1 MADISNNWM
10 RSASAAAAGAS
21 LSAGAAQGDE
31 RAQASGARA
40 PALAAYLRPS
50 RRVTA
55 VLAVAML
62 ASGVAIGAAIGS
74 PPSASSAGDRAQISS
89 LIPLLASPLTPVG
102 VAGPA
107 AATPSTAAPA
117 PVSAGPTLAL
127 VKGTPAASAPAP
139 APAPATTAPEAS
151 GSPTSESPTPAPTSP
166 TSGVEKAGSLA
177 PVNDVW
183 LIELSGST
191 FSQALA
197 QPAAAPYIDGPAVTG
212 GMLLSNWSSLDAS
225 AFASEAALLAGS
237 PPQLLDSIIQPPC
250 PEGPPG
256 AQCAPGTP
264 EELTAAD
271 AFLKQTLGTIEG
283 TAAYRAHGLI
293 VVTFGSIASAA
304 ATGLPSGSSSAT
316 LSSRPPS
323 GALVISPFATA
334 GSRRRTTFDTTSPK
348 RSVKAL
354 LHK

>member
-1 MADISNNWM
+1 MANISNNWM
-10 RSASAAAAGAS
+10 RSASAAAAGS
-21 LSAGAAQGDE
+21 LSAGAAQNDG
-31 RAQASGARA
+31 RAQASAAGA
-40 PALAAYLRPS
+40 PTVPAYLRPS

-55 VLAVAML
+55 VLAVTML
-62 ASGVAIGAAIGS
+62 ASGVAIGAAIG
-74 PPSASSAGDRAQISS
+74 PAPSASFAGDRAQISS

-102 VAGPA
+102 VAGPTA
-107 AATPSTAAPA
+107 ANPSTAATA
-117 PVSAGPTLAL
+117 PLSAGPTLAP
-127 VKGTPAASAPAP
+127 VKGTPAP
-139 APAPATTAPEAS
+139 APAPATTAPEAT
-151 GSPTSESPTPAPTSP
+151 GSPTSESPTPASTSP
-166 TSGVEKAGSLA
+166 TSGGEKAGSLA
-177 PVNDVW
+177 PVTDVW

-197 QPAAAPYIDGPAVTG
+197 QPAAASYIDGPAVTG

-250 PEGPPG
+250 PEASPG
-256 AQCAPGTP
+256 AQCNPGTP

-293 VVTFGSIASAA
+293 VVTFGSIGSAA

>member
-1 MADISNNWM
+1 MANISDNWM
-10 RSASAAAAGAS
+10 RSANAASTGPSLSARPAQGDAYERTNAAGAPPVP
-21 LSAGAAQGDE
+21 
-31 RAQASGARA
+31 RC
-40 PALAAYLRPS
+40 LRPS

-55 VLAVAML
+55 ALAAAML
-62 ASGVAIGAAIGS
+62 AGGVAIGAAIGPS
-74 PPSASSAGDRAQISS
+74 PSASFAGDRAQISR
-89 LIPLLASPLTPVG
+89 LIPLLVAPLAPVG
-102 VAGPA
+102 VAGPTA
-107 AATPSTAAPA
+107 ANPSTAATA
-117 PVSAGPTLAL
+117 PLSAGPSLGP
-127 VKGTPAASAPAP
+127 VKSTPAETTAPPPAP
-139 APAPATTAPEAS
+139 AAAGPEGP
-151 GSPTSESPTPAPTSP
+151 GSATSESPAPASTSP
-166 TSGVEKAGSLA
+166 ASGGEKAGSLA
-177 PVNDVW
+177 PLTDVW

-197 QPAAAPYIDGPAVTG
+197 QPAAAPYISGPAVSG

-264 EELTAAD
+264 GQLTAAD

-293 VVTFGSIASAA
+293 VVTFGSIGSAA
-304 ATGLPSGSSSAT
+304 TTGLPSGSSSAT

-323 GALVISPFATA
+323 GVLLISPFAAA
-334 GSRRRTTFDTTSPK
+334 GSRLGTTFDTTSPR